1 MQTQMSDQILEP
13 QKGSKEDCIERVI
26 DFVGQFDTKWS
37 KLIKPAQKEKIGEMK
52 NILKL
57 DNKEI
62 NLLSVYFQYMERMG
76 EYDGGLISDTLY
88 GDCCIDSL
96 LELYKEYAHEEID
109 IIKNGFINFC
119 MQDMGGQ
126 YSIMFGKSDDEQ
138 VYETDDEIICSP
150 IAENFEKLLFQCAV
164 KKFAFFET
172 SFKFAGSKSGL
183 IDALGT
189 DEHYIFLK
197 QIRVLCK
204 KYGMEEAW
212 ISDFKHYISF
222 GDNLIVWIEV
232 SEGIN
237 GRVTGKKYDVVTT
250 FLSDLKKISGY
261 SFCQVE
267 NVSKNNLLDV

>member
-1 MQTQMSDQILEP
+1 MQNQTSNHILEP
-13 QKGSKEDCIERVI
+13 QKGSKENCIERVI
-26 DFVGQFDTKWS
+26 EFVGQFDIKWS
-37 KLIKPAQKEKIGEMK
+37 DLIKPAQKEKIDEMK

-57 DNKEI
+57 DNKAI
-62 NLLSVYFQYMERMG
+62 NLLSVYFQFVERMG
-76 EYDGGLISDTLY
+76 ECDGGLISDTLY
-88 GDCCIDSL
+88 GDCSIDSL

-119 MQDMGGQ
+119 IQDMGGQ
-126 YSIMFGKSDDEQ
+126 YSIMFGKSDNEQ
-138 VYETDDEIICSP
+138 VYETDDEIIYSP

-172 SFKFAGSKSGL
+172 SFKFAGSKNGR
-183 IDALGT
+183 IDALGIGQY
-189 DEHYIFLK
+189 YIFWK
-197 QIRVLCK
+197 QIRELCK
-204 KYGMEEAW
+204 KYSMEEAW

-237 GRVTGKKYDVVTT
+237 GRVTGKKYDEVTA

-267 NVSKNNLLDV
+267 NAF